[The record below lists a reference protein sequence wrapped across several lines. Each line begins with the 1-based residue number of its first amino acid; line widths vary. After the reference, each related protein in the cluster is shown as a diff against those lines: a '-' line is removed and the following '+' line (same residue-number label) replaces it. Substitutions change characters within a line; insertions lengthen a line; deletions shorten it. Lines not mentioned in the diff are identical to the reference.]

1 MKKRIMTACIAIS
14 VANAGAHGQGIAVV
28 DYSSILKQV
37 EQIAEMQKQLQ
48 TLNAQLTQAQQ
59 LYQSLN
65 KMTNMGEIAGLLNNP
80 SIRQALPKDFAAA
93 EQALMGKGGSAET
106 FRQRDEIYT
115 PGGNEFYAQELA
127 RAQAANAGQ
136 RSVGEQIYAAAGKRL
151 EGIEQLRGQI
161 GQSEDPKTTLDLQ
174 ARLAVESAH
183 IQNDLLKMQAL
194 AMVQRAE
201 VQVESSRQNE
211 QFQKDL
217 QRSIDSVKSSSTGAI
232 N

>member
-1 MKKRIMTACIAIS
+1 MKKWMITACVAIG
-14 VANAGAHGQGIAVV
+14 VAHSGASGQGMPVV
-28 DYSSILKQV
+28 DYTSILKQV

-48 TLNAQLTQAQQ
+48 MLNAQLTQAQQ
-59 LYQSLN
+59 LHGSLN
-65 KMTNMGEIAGLLNNP
+65 KLTNMGEIAALLNNP

-106 FRQRDEIYT
+106 YRQRDEIYT
-115 PGGNEFYAQELA
+115 PGGNAFYAQELA

-136 RSVGEQIYAAAGKRL
+136 RSIGEQIYAAAGTRL

-174 ARLAVESAH
+174 ARIAIESAH

-217 QRSIDSVKSSSTGAI
+217 QRSIDSVKGPSAGAI